1 MGQAANDWAKA
12 LRACAIAHRTAS
24 RYNSTKPVCLL
35 VFTRQGWG
43 QKADMITDE
52 QFLEYLHD
60 ALYHLYEP
68 DRLRTSPLAA
78 LLGVAH
84 RLDTFAALQRIL
96 VEAISALEPDAEEP
110 PSSSAWEIYE
120 PLFYRFVQQ
129 SSQQQVARQLGM
141 SVRHLRRKE
150 HAAIEVL
157 AAHLWRQSKLE
168 AERHPDQVGKPE
180 LDQSVA
186 TSPSVAEELAW
197 LKNTPP
203 ESPTDLSQALPH
215 VLRLVEPL
223 AGQYS
228 VTLETSLADHLPYL
242 PVHEVAL
249 SQTLVTLL
257 GEAIRCAAGGQ
268 VSIMIKALP
277 AEVEIRIQGES
288 FSSTRS
294 ASKPDLTHLELA
306 QELVSLC
313 EGKLEILDSEK
324 AFEAVLTL
332 PALEQLPVLVI
343 DDNADTLQLL
353 RRYTAGTRYRLVT
366 AQNPEQI
373 INLIEK
379 FSPKII
385 VVDVMMPRL
394 DGWTVLA
401 QLRQHPLTERI
412 PIIMCT
418 ILPQEEMAL
427 ALGASGFVHKPITRQ
442 AFLEALDQQVR
453 LMETGLG

>member
-1 MGQAANDWAKA
+1 
-12 LRACAIAHRTAS
+12 
-24 RYNSTKPVCLL
+24 
-35 VFTRQGWG
+35 
-43 QKADMITDE
+43 MITDE

-96 VEAISALEPDAEEP
+96 VEAISALEPAAEEP

-129 SSQQQVARQLGM
+129 QSQQQVARQLGM

-150 HAAIEVL
+150 HVATEVL
-157 AAHLWRQSKLE
+157 AAHLWGQFKLE
-168 AERHPDQVGKPE
+168 TERLPDQAGQPE
-180 LDQSVA
+180 PNQPV

-215 VLRLVEPL
+215 VLHLVEPL
-223 AGQYS
+223 AGQYN

-249 SQTLVTLL
+249 NQTLVTLL
-257 GEAIRCAAGGQ
+257 GEAIRCTAGGQ

-277 AEVEIRIQGES
+277 AEVEIRIQSES
-288 FSSTRS
+288 SSNTRS

-306 QELVSLC
+306 QELVGVC

-324 AFEAVLTL
+324 TFEAVLML
-332 PALEQLPVLVI
+332 PALEQLPVLVV

-353 RRYTAGTRYRLVT
+353 RRYTASTRYRLFT
-366 AQNPEQI
+366 TQNPELI

-412 PIIMCT
+412 PIIVCT

-427 ALGASGFVHKPITRQ
+427 ALGASSFVHKPITRQ
-442 AFLEALDQQVR
+442 AFLESLDQQVR
-453 LMETGLG
+453 LMETGPG